1 MDRHITLPLAR
12 VGCYSS
18 SREKEKEYKLLGWAV
33 GAWEEEELDPQEEKE
48 EKEEEKEEKEE
59 E

>member
-33 GAWEEEELDPQEEKE
+33 GAWEEEELDPQEEQ
-48 EKEEEKEEKEE
+48 EKEEEEE